1 MAVTKIADVIVPEIF
16 TPYVIEKTAEK
27 SRILTSG
34 IAIANPKLNELV
46 TAGGTTM
53 QMPYWK
59 DLTGADEVLSDQ
71 TPLTP
76 GVSP

>member
-34 IAIANPKLNELV
+34 IAVANPRLNELV
-46 TAGGTTM
+46 TGGGTTI

-59 DLTGADEVLSDQ
+59 DLSGAD
-71 TPLTP
+71 
-76 GVSP
+76 